1 MKAFATRDDRSSTRF
16 KEGKMD
22 LTPLKRVRY
31 SFGQVLGVDDF
42 LGEQNYFRDKSR
54 RHNRYLHGVGVVCG
68 LEVEAG
74 KDVLVIHPGLALNCE
89 GEEVVVPQPVEMPL
103 PGNRKSVYLTLHYA
117 ERETD
122 PLPVAG
128 TEEMVPNSR
137 IEETYELT
145 YQQENPCPGHRRL
158 KSRCLPCG
166 KSHGIPVAK
175 MVYRAGRWRIDGRFR
190 RPEAPAR

>member
-1 MKAFATRDDRSSTRF
+1 
-16 KEGKMD
+16 MD

-54 RHNRYLHGVGVVCG
+54 RHNRYLHGWGVVCG
-68 LEVEAG
+68 LEVDAG
-74 KDVLVIHPGLALNCE
+74 KDILVIHPGLALNCK

-103 PGNRKSVYLTLHYA
+103 PASRRCVYLALHYA

-122 PLPVAG
+122 PLPVVG
-128 TEEMVPNSR
+128 TEEMMTNSR

-145 YQQENPCPGHRRL
+145 YQQENPCPALRRK
-158 KSRCLPCG
+158 KSPCLPCG
-166 KSHGIPVAK
+166 ESHGIPLAK
-175 MVYRAGRWRIDGRFR
+175 MVYRSGRWRIDGRFR
-190 RPEAPAR
+190 RPEVPAR